1 MYTTMKF
8 VGKHVIQTNL
18 SKFDERLF
26 SGIYLFRLRLKQRR
40 EVPDFVLRQGVPE
53 GRSSEVYAILK
64 KPSLGLGT

>member
-26 SGIYLFRLRLKQRR
+26 SGIYLFRLRLKQRS
-40 EVPDFVLRQGVPE
+40 EVPEFVLRQGVPE
-53 GRSSEVYAILK
+53 GRSSDAYAILK